1 MTDGPSGGNDS
12 ASDESHPEAKRSR
25 TEIGPPSPSAS
36 QLGSGDASAP
46 APAVCAPQPGAPHV
60 QGPCDAPSA
69 APDGP
74 SGTSTD
80 FAAAAASAI
89 AAAAASSSDAA
100 PAASQP
106 RDKASSDSTTVP
118 SCGTA
123 PTTEPIDDEDDDE
136 DEDGEYDPT
145 ASQYVPGVQTQS
157 LSDVGLGPSPQTRP
171 SADEGS
177 DGSLKLGQVA
187 PTSTEVLT
195 TKQSNDQSFAEDVG
209 PPAVRGGAASLAA
222 ENDASAA
229 SRTPPGPA
237 TTADSASVVAVP
249 LPVATAGA
257 AASDAVAPGAV
268 GTERSAATQPESS
281 SPAATS
287 SPSEPQPPNGAT
299 PSALDAEE
307 PPSSP
312 LEVASTSAE
321 ANSPPRASTP
331 PPSSVAETEM
341 DAFTDDAQAVH
352 PPSPPIGSSSGQE
365 SLPESVMME
374 SEDDEE
380 EDGPPRRPV
389 LPLPDKPALPSALKS
404 RPPTTSLLPPTSASR
419 AAQGPRKRVQW
430 ASEVASVAL
439 IENRPQLAEMWDT
452 GPDAAEMPSQLL
464 TPSPTPQGG
473 DSMSAFEMAKKK
485 ERDSE
490 QERMRAAKAALWT
503 RLDRMAADIA
513 YQTPPRLVLIPAGC
527 ESYDAAAVV
536 SPHRD
541 EVERQRRV
549 APSAE
554 MIPDP
559 RRFRSPPSPP
569 LHSWTGPDD
578 DAEVPV
584 IPLDDVTTAAPVDQA
599 AQPSLGGSGP
609 SPAAAAG
616 TPSLLDDPSA
626 ASSEPMSVVSSD
638 APGRPAAPQEP
649 HLADGGANGVGIPDA
664 AQNGAETAPDGAQPA
679 VPIAGQAI
687 ESAGVTGGDGS
698 GAAGTDTGA
707 SPGAAVAGREST
719 NRVGSLLGGLDLG
732 KLQQL
737 LGATNSLI
745 GQQQRPPDDPYVPGE
760 QPPHPQQQQLL
771 PSRPPSQQEP
781 AVAADEAGYV
791 PSAPGGQP
799 PMPSLDALAPPPGS
813 DALPPGPGGPAAKN
827 PAAQLSALLQLLTS
841 QTAGSVGGGG
851 PPLPQQPPPQL
862 HGPPSQQPPP
872 PGMRHNGGPVGSW
885 GPGGGG
891 GHMAHQMGNVHGA
904 PMQPPPGM
912 PSMPPPG
919 MVLPGMPPPPHGR
932 GGPGMG
938 GPGMGGGMPPP
949 HGMGPGGP
957 HGMRP
962 QLPPPGMGYPTG
974 GQQPLP
980 VVHFRHGQVGVHG
993 EMGRGAPG
1001 IPPGGFDG
1009 GRGSG
1014 SRGNAP
1020 SQRGGGGGRRV
1031 NKPKN
1036 RVKCLFFNTPKG
1048 CRSGDACEYI
1058 HEPPGGGGDIRL
1070 RYASHR

>member
-1 MTDGPSGGNDS
+1 MPHCWCKVVVLIVAVRPSTRAAHRVYLSSLVSSRPDSFFLHHVCFVPLLSIPSRVGVCSAGESALTINGGSLTDGPSGGNDS

-374 SEDDEE
+374 SEDV
-380 EDGPPRRPV
+380 RR
-389 LPLPDKPALPSALKS
+389 LHPSACV
-404 RPPTTSLLPPTSASR
+404 SACLSCR
-419 AAQGPRKRVQW
+419 LWLSAHHCVI
-430 ASEVASVAL
+430 VC
-439 IENRPQLAEMWDT
+439 
-452 GPDAAEMPSQLL
+452 L
-464 TPSPTPQGG
+464 TPSFMSLCLDHVTCVYFLWLFVFISL
-473 DSMSAFEMAKKK
+473 DSH
-485 ERDSE
+485 
-490 QERMRAAKAALWT
+490 RMRK
-503 RLDRMAADIA
+503 RMGHREGLCFHFLTNLR
-513 YQTPPRLVLIPAGC
+513 YRRRSSRGRPPRLCFP
-527 ESYDAAAVV
+527 
-536 SPHRD
+536 
-541 EVERQRRV
+541 RRV
-549 APSAE
+549 RLVLRKDHGSASNG
-554 MIPDP
+554 
-559 RRFRSPPSPP
+559 RVRS
-569 LHSWTGPDD
+569 H
-578 DAEVPV
+578 
-584 IPLDDVTTAAPVDQA
+584 
-599 AQPSLGGSGP
+599 
-609 SPAAAAG
+609 
-616 TPSLLDDPSA
+616 LL
-626 ASSEPMSVVSSD
+626 
-638 APGRPAAPQEP
+638 R
-649 HLADGGANGVGIPDA
+649 
-664 AQNGAETAPDGAQPA
+664 
-679 VPIAGQAI
+679 
-687 ESAGVTGGDGS
+687 
-698 GAAGTDTGA
+698 
-707 SPGAAVAGREST
+707 
-719 NRVGSLLGGLDLG
+719 
-732 KLQQL
+732 
-737 LGATNSLI
+737 
-745 GQQQRPPDDPYVPGE
+745 
-760 QPPHPQQQQLL
+760 
-771 PSRPPSQQEP
+771 
-781 AVAADEAGYV
+781 
-791 PSAPGGQP
+791 
-799 PMPSLDALAPPPGS
+799 
-813 DALPPGPGGPAAKN
+813 
-827 PAAQLSALLQLLTS
+827 
-841 QTAGSVGGGG
+841 
-851 PPLPQQPPPQL
+851 
-862 HGPPSQQPPP
+862 
-872 PGMRHNGGPVGSW
+872 
-885 GPGGGG
+885 
-891 GHMAHQMGNVHGA
+891 
-904 PMQPPPGM
+904 
-912 PSMPPPG
+912 
-919 MVLPGMPPPPHGR
+919 
-932 GGPGMG
+932 
-938 GPGMGGGMPPP
+938 
-949 HGMGPGGP
+949 
-957 HGMRP
+957 
-962 QLPPPGMGYPTG
+962 
-974 GQQPLP
+974 
-980 VVHFRHGQVGVHG
+980 
-993 EMGRGAPG
+993 
-1001 IPPGGFDG
+1001 
-1009 GRGSG
+1009 
-1014 SRGNAP
+1014 
-1020 SQRGGGGGRRV
+1020 
-1031 NKPKN
+1031 
-1036 RVKCLFFNTPKG
+1036 
-1048 CRSGDACEYI
+1048 
-1058 HEPPGGGGDIRL
+1058 
-1070 RYASHR
+1070 